1 MIHSLQFRINLI
13 SLLSGALV
21 ATGLVVAGGR
31 LLTTHVNEELQ
42 TRAHI
47 AAQDLMH
54 TVQHLKALGFAFDAL
69 MGLDEECREV
79 VMQDPFLLYAGIY
92 DAQGDLR
99 FSSGRVDIAW
109 PGVQPGSEGMQITRT
124 DNYVFLAHPIAE
136 SSDINEGF
144 VVVAADRATADR
156 KIIGVLTQFVGLAG
170 ALIAAGLG
178 LHFLWLRR
186 SVIMPLRMLVQ
197 EVNAVDPGNFQGK
210 LNRLDIGKGEIGEL
224 AGAFSKLLSELN
236 KSQQEGMKQAGR
248 ALEAEQQL
256 NQTIMKSAPLAI
268 YTRDRQGRVTGW
280 NDACE
285 RLFGW
290 REEEVL
296 GQPLPTI
303 PLDKLDESADMRQQL
318 LSGQPNLQLE
328 AQRMR
333 RDDSMVDLLITL
345 SPLYDENG
353 EIEGVLAI
361 AADITERKAAERRIE
376 FFAHH
381 DALTALPNRRLIQ
394 ARFEQAAAFAD
405 REGKKVGL
413 VFFDLDHFKVINDSF
428 GHGVGDAY
436 LKEIARR
443 LSSTVRSSDI
453 LSRQGGD
460 EFLLV
465 LASLNGV
472 DDVLPVLEKLAQ
484 RMKEPVQ
491 AGGAGLAV
499 SMSIGVALYPDDG
512 RDFEELL
519 RNADAAM
526 YRAKNKGRNTY
537 CFYGDDPSPSRPECA

>member
-21 ATGLVVAGGR
+21 ATGLVMAGGR
-31 LLTTHVNEELQ
+31 LIATHVHEELQ

-47 AAQDLMH
+47 AAQELMH
-54 TVQHLKALGFAFDAL
+54 TVQHLKTLGFAFDTL

-79 VMQDPFLLYAGIY
+79 VMQDPLLLYAGIY

-99 FSSGRVDIAW
+99 FSSGRVDITW
-109 PGVQPGSEGMQITRT
+109 PGVQAGAEGMQITRT
-124 DNYVFLAHPIAE
+124 DNHFFLAHPIAE

-144 VVVAADRATADR
+144 VVVAADRATANR

-170 ALIAAGLG
+170 ALVAAGLG

-186 SVIMPLRMLVQ
+186 SVITPLRMLVQ
-197 EVNAVDPGNFQGK
+197 EVNAIDPGNFQGK
-210 LNRLDIGKGEIGEL
+210 LNRRDIGKGEIGEL

-236 KSQQEGMKQAGR
+236 KAQQEGMRQAGR

-256 NQTIMKSAPLAI
+256 NQTIMKSSPLAI

-290 REEEVL
+290 KEEEVL

-333 RDDSMVDLLITL
+333 RDGSMVDLLITL

-413 VFFDLDHFKVINDSF
+413 VFFDLDHFKAINDSF

-443 LSSTVRSSDI
+443 LSSTVRNSDI

-465 LASLNGV
+465 LASLNGI
-472 DDVLPVLEKLAQ
+472 DDVPPVLDKLAQ

-491 AGGAGLAV
+491 AGSAGIAV
-499 SMSIGVALYPDDG
+499 SMSIGVALYPDHG

-537 CFYGDDPSPSRPECA
+537 CFHGSDPSPPTPECA